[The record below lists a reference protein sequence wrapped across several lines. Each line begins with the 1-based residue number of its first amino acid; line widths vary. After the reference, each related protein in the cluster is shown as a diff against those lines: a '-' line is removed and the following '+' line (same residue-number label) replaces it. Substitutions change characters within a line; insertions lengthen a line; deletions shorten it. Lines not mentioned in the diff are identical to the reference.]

1 MTSFARRALAGA
13 WRDVW
18 LLALVSLIADI
29 SGEMVLA
36 LLPILLVAQ
45 GATGLGI
52 GLVDGVTEGVG
63 HLFKYI
69 GAQVGSRV
77 KRQRLLIGS
86 GYLVAAL
93 ARFGVGFAT
102 TWPATLAFRS
112 LDRVGKGIRTAPR
125 DAMLARLVESGQRA
139 RAFGV
144 HVMGDT
150 LGGVL
155 GVLLVLLMIPG
166 LGLTTKTTVLIGSA
180 IGLFAIVPL
189 FWVRDRLPKEGTP
202 AFPDEPPSPY
212 YGPFLAVSALFS
224 LGRLSYM
231 FYIVRVLGL
240 YGSVTVGILYYLL
253 FNVLQA
259 ASAVQWGRTAD
270 RLGKSTILAVGY
282 LLFALA
288 PVVFILST
296 SVVGVTAGII
306 LLGLA
311 FACVDSIGR
320 ALASGLAGS
329 LGRMGRL
336 GEYHAITGFATL
348 LGGITAGL
356 LWDHAG
362 PWAAFAWGATV
373 PLVGLV
379 GLVRLLPHIHT
390 PRRRAV
396 PD

>member
-1 MTSFARRALAGA
+1 MSAGG

-69 GAQVGSRV
+69 GAQVGART

-86 GYLVAAL
+86 GYMVAAL
-93 ARFGVGFAT
+93 GRFGVAFAA

-112 LDRVGKGIRTAPR
+112 LDRVGKGMRTAPR
-125 DAMLARLVESGQRA
+125 DAMLARLIESGQRA
-139 RAFGV
+139 RAYGL
-144 HVMGDT
+144 HLAGDT
-150 LGGVL
+150 MGGVL
-155 GVLLVLLMIPG
+155 GVLLVLLFIPV
-166 LGLTTKTTVLIGSA
+166 LGLSTQTTVLVGSA

-189 FWVRDRLPKEGTP
+189 FWVRDRLPTNGGAEG
-202 AFPDEPPSPY
+202 ADEPPSPH
-212 YGPFLAVSALFS
+212 YGAFLAVSALFS

-231 FYIVRVLGL
+231 FYIVRVLQL
-240 YGSVTVGILYYLL
+240 YGEVRVGILFYLL
-253 FNVLQA
+253 FIVTQA

-270 RLGKSTILAVGY
+270 RIGKSTILAVGF
-282 LLFALA
+282 LLFSIA

-296 SVVGVTAGII
+296 HVVGLAVGIV

-311 FACVDSIGR
+311 LACVEGTGR
-320 ALASGLAGS
+320 ALAAGLSGS
-329 LGRMGRL
+329 LGRIGRL
-336 GEYHAITGFATL
+336 GEYQAITGFATL
-348 LGGITAGL
+348 LGGIAAGL
-356 LWDHAG
+356 LWDNAG
-362 PWAAFAWGATV
+362 ISAAFAWGAAV
-373 PLVGLV
+373 PLVGLA
-379 GLVRLLPHIHT
+379 GLVWLWPHIHT
-390 PRRRAV
+390 PRRPAAARTA
-396 PD
+396 